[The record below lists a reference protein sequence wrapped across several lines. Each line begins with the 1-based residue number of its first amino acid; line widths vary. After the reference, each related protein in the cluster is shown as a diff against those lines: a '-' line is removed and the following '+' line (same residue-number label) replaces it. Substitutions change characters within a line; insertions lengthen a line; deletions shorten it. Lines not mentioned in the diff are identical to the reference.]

1 MWKRS
6 FRAKLP
12 SKTQLW
18 RCETEAFLGDIP
30 QKLKVE
36 VVKTKLSCEA
46 SLKKRKL
53 EMWEWSSRVRLPLK
67 NWKLKLLKTKL
78 SWKTSLKNWKLK
90 LLWQP
95 LPWHS
100 LLVAVTITAV
110 TLIAV
115 LPSLSATHCS
125 DNHCTDIHC
134 RARGSKKNIRNQ
146 KYSQG
151 IKNKVLLGSKN
162 LLACKY
168 TQTNPSDQIQLP
180 LTISP
185 PVRWGLL
192 DFMLASQPPS
202 PHPPPSSAEPQLQA
216 LEPDPH
222 NSPDFHGSECSPPD
236 LSRELRMLNIWQK
249 NAR

>member
-1 MWKRS
+1 M
-6 FRAKLP
+6 
-12 SKTQLW
+12 
-18 RCETEAFLGDIP
+18 
-30 QKLKVE
+30 
-36 VVKTKLSCEA
+36 KLSCET
-46 SLKKRKL
+46 S
-53 EMWEWSSRVRLPLK
+53 LK

-95 LPWHS
+95 LLWHS

-115 LPSLSATHCS
+115 LPSLSATRCS

-134 RARGSKKNIRNQ
+134 RARVKRIKKNIIRNK

-192 DFMLASQPPS
+192 DFVLASQPPS
-202 PHPPPSSAEPQLQA
+202 PHPPPSSVEPQLQA

-222 NSPDFHGSECSPPD
+222 NSPDFHGSECSPRTSAVSSGCWTYGRKMPG
-236 LSRELRMLNIWQK
+236 RMPEK
-249 NAR
+249 MSV